1 MSEVLVFGSGDCGQ
15 LGLGDETWEASKP
28 IANPFF
34 SDKNIVQ
41 VAAGGLH
48 SLALGADGRVWSWGC
63 NDEKALGHLA
73 PEFTVGQVEG
83 LPADIIQIACGDSIS
98 AALAKDGSVWTWGT
112 FRDSR
117 GLLGHSPLM
126 DADYQERP
134 CKLEALQKE
143 TVVQL
148 SAGANHLMA
157 VTATGS
163 VYAWGS
169 GEQGQLGR
177 RILERHKRATAL
189 RPTNVT
195 PRSGRSGVVVERI
208 ACGAYHTLFLTRDG
222 QVFVS
227 GLNNHGQLGLG
238 DTHDR
243 INAELID
250 SAVWQGQRVVQLS
263 AGEHHS
269 LALTD
274 AGRVFA
280 FGRND
285 SGQCGVAGGEQL
297 LSPIMVPT
305 LSDIT
310 MISSG
315 SNHNLTMD
323 RANKVCSW
331 GFGEMHQLGHGT
343 DSDSPVPR
351 HIVSVSQRVMQV
363 SAGGQ
368 HSIILVH
375 RY

>member
-15 LGLGDETWEASKP
+15 LGLDEETWEASRP
-28 IANPFF
+28 TTNPFF
-34 SDKNIVQ
+34 ADKNIVQ

-83 LPADIIQIACGDSIS
+83 LPSDIVHIACGDSIS
-98 AALAKDGSVWTWGT
+98 AALARDGSVWTWGT
-112 FRDSR
+112 FRDSK
-117 GLLGHSPLM
+117 GLLGHSPIM

-143 TVVQL
+143 TIVQL

-163 VYAWGS
+163 VFAWGA

-195 PRSGRSGVVVERI
+195 PRSGRSALVVDKI
-208 ACGAYHTLFLTRDG
+208 ACGAYHTLFLTRDC
-222 QVFVS
+222 QVFAS

-238 DTHDR
+238 DTHER
-243 INAELID
+243 INAEPID
-250 SAVWQGQRVVQLS
+250 NAVWQGHRVIQLS

-269 LALTD
+269 LALT
-274 AGRVFA
+274 GSGHVFA

-285 SGQCGVAGGEQL
+285 SGQGGLNGEPQL
-297 LSPIMVPT
+297 LSPVMIPNLT
-305 LSDIT
+305 DIV

-315 SNHNLTMD
+315 SNHNLALD
-323 RANKVCSW
+323 RNGKVYSW

-343 DSDSPVPR
+343 DSDSPYPK
-351 HIVSVSQRVMQV
+351 IINSVHQRVMQV

-368 HSIILVH
+368 HSIILAQ
-375 RY
+375 RQ